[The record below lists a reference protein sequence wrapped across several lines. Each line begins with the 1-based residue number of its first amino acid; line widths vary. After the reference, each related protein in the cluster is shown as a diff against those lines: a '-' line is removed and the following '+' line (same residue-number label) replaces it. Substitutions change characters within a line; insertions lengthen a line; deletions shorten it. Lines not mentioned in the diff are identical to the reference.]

1 MCNSITKISNTIDY
15 CLGVV
20 SKYHQ
25 ISYFLNTASVFFYIF
40 KLQQMC
46 QTFGVSI
53 NHLHD
58 TAFNIQKLEVISA
71 LDKTIQK
78 PIRFIRNPT
87 FDTKTDAS
95 LTTIFNFFP
104 IIVFLQKYF

>member
-1 MCNSITKISNTIDY
+1 MY
-15 CLGVV
+15 
-20 SKYHQ
+20 
-25 ISYFLNTASVFFYIF
+25 
-40 KLQQMC
+40 
-46 QTFGVSI
+46 
-53 NHLHD
+53 HD

-87 FDTKTDAS
+87 LDTKTDAS
-95 LTTIFNFFP
+95 LTTIFNFLT